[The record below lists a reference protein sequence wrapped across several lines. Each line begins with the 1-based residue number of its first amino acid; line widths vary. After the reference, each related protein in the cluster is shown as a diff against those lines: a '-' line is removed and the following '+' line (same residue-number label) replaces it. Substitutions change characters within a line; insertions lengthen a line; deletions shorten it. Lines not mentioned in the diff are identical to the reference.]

1 MYEVRNAKFS
11 TYNPPKT
18 SVRRRISRRSQSFQ
32 LKVSSHPRYG
42 CIFTL
47 PIHFQNLQ
55 TCNMVRWA
63 HVSDTLTRNW
73 CDCHKDGS
81 WNPRVFAHLSG
92 QIFADI
98 QTCPN
103 LNAVYRLA
111 KAGFTMGKYPPIPW
125 PILELRIRAI
135 NKAYSLH
142 PFHPQ
147 KSEHCDDL
155 ENF

>member
-63 HVSDTLTRNW
+63 HVSDTLTILTAKQGDNALGSISV
-73 CDCHKDGS
+73 CVCVFLLVSLSEFSHYQKGTIDGHHYLV
-81 WNPRVFAHLSG
+81 PLS
-92 QIFADI
+92 I
-98 QTCPN
+98 N
-103 LNAVYRLA
+103 ELH
-111 KAGFTMGKYPPIPW
+111 YPLI
-125 PILELRIRAI
+125 I
-135 NKAYSLH
+135 H
-142 PFHPQ
+142 
-147 KSEHCDDL
+147 
-155 ENF
+155 